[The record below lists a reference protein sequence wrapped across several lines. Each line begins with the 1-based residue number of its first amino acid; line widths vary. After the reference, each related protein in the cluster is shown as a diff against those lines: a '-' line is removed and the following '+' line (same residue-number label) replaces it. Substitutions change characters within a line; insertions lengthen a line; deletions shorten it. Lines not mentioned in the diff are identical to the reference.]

1 MKKLIVLVVFV
12 FAVMLTVFAAGA
24 TDEQQYQERMKR
36 TGGYMRMLREN
47 FKTNN
52 RGKVI
57 SAAQELESIFK
68 QEHKFWTKRGTTDAT
83 KLAQEAQDA
92 AKAIVVASRKGEDD
106 QAAIAIKNLTNSCTS
121 CHLTHREFTSGCSGR
136 IK

>member
-1 MKKLIVLVVFV
+1 MKKLIVIVVFTLTIV
-12 FAVMLTVFAAGA
+12 LTVLAAA
-24 TDEQQYQERMKR
+24 TEEEQYQERMKK

-52 RGKVI
+52 RSKVI

-68 QEHKFWTKRGTTDAT
+68 QEHKFWTKRGTTDAV
-83 KLAQEAQDA
+83 KLSKEAQDA

-106 QAAIAIKNLTNSCTS
+106 QAAVALKNLSNSCTA
-121 CHLTHREFTSGCSGR
+121 CHVAHREFTTGCSGR

>member
-1 MKKLIVLVVFV
+1 MKKIIVVVVFV
-12 FAVMLTVFAAGA
+12 FTVVLTAVAAGG
-24 TDEQQYQERMKR
+24 DEAQIYQERMKK

-47 FKTNN
+47 FKTTN

-68 QEHKFWTKRGTTDAT
+68 QESKFWAKRGTGEAA
-83 KLAQEAQDA
+83 KLSKEAQDA
-92 AKAIVVASRKGEDD
+92 EKAIVVAERKGEDD
-106 QAAIAIKNLTNSCTS
+106 QAAVALKTLTNSCTA
-121 CHLTHREFTSGCSGR
+121 CHVSHREFTSGCSGR

>member
-1 MKKLIVLVVFV
+1 MKKIIVVVVFV

-24 TDEQQYQERMKR
+24 TEEEQYQERMKR

-52 RGKVI
+52 RSKVI

-68 QEHKFWTKRGTTDAT
+68 QEHKFWTKRGTADAT
-83 KLAQEAQDA
+83 KLSQEARDS

-106 QAAIAIKNLTNSCTS
+106 QAAVALKNLTNSCTA
-121 CHLTHREFTSGCSGR
+121 CHLAHREFTSGCSGR